1 MKTEAWIKWRKL
13 KKKQCCLDFR
23 EELRQNLGGKESTSE
38 VVRKLVFGVSFG
50 QRKGDKDLEV
60 RRRITGKYSKEEV
73 SKIK

>member
-1 MKTEAWIKWRKL
+1 MKTEAWRKL

-38 VVRKLVFGVSFG
+38 VLRKLVFSVSFG
-50 QRKGDKDLEV
+50 QRKDDKDLEV

>member
-38 VVRKLVFGVSFG
+38 VLRKLVFGVSFG
-50 QRKGDKDLEV
+50 QRKGDKTWRCDEELLESIQ
-60 RRRITGKYSKEEV
+60 RKRLAK
-73 SKIK
+73 